1 MGFDESGVPPLAFAQ
16 LLGSGALGE
25 RVEVAFR
32 RILASENVSMPELI
46 SRDGQ
51 VPLRWFRQVYPDLD
65 RAQGF
70 RLGVAFARFVQPT
83 SFGPLSL
90 PLFSA
95 GSIAEIIDLLEFLPL
110 ITTALAVQSHN
121 TDHGVTI
128 GLSGRTG
135 DDGLDSIA
143 VAYGGTCLL
152 RLIDMLTSSAQA
164 VELHLDIPAP
174 AVGDILDED
183 LTRRFV
189 FDAPS
194 PFVFVPAATL
204 DEACRFSDSVSYQL
218 GIADLKKAVDG
229 RRTKSFADTVRALFD
244 ADPDCTNSAHCARQL
259 AVSTSTLKRQL
270 GAEGVT
276 FRALR
281 QAFLQERAT
290 VRLLDSSVTVGEIA
304 AELGYSDVAS
314 FSHAFTRWA
323 GRSPREFRAHTASPR

>member
-1 MGFDESGVPPLAFAQ
+1 MPPLAFAQ

-25 RVEVAFR
+25 RAEAAFR
-32 RILASENVSMPELI
+32 DILVREDVSMSELI

-51 VPLRWFRQVYPDLD
+51 APLRWFRQVYPNLD

-70 RLGVAFARFVQPT
+70 RLGVTFARYVQPT
-83 SFGPLSL
+83 SLGPLSL
-90 PLFSA
+90 PAISA
-95 GSIAEIIDLLEFLPL
+95 GSIAEIVDLLAFLPL

-121 TDHGVTI
+121 TDRGLTI

-164 VELHLDIPAP
+164 VELHLNIPP
-174 AVGDILDED
+174 SEVGATLDED

-194 PFVFVPAATL
+194 PFVFVPATVL
-204 DEACRFSDSVSYQL
+204 DEACRFSDAVSYQL
-218 GIADLKKAVDG
+218 GVAELKKAVDG
-229 RRTKSFADTVRALFD
+229 RRTKSFTDTVRALFD
-244 ADPDCTNSAHCARQL
+244 ADADCTNSAHCARQL

-270 GAEGVT
+270 GAEGIT
-276 FRALR
+276 FRELR
-281 QAFLQERAT
+281 QSFLRERAT
-290 VRLLDSSVTVGEIA
+290 VRLLDRSVTVSEIA
-304 AELGYSDVAS
+304 TELGYSDVAS
-314 FSHAFTRWA
+314 FSHAFTRWT
-323 GRSPREFRAHTASPR
+323 GRSPREFRNHAVSPR